1 MKDVSV
7 TRSAP
12 EAEAEAEAEART
24 GPENAQVPH
33 VRFNNILMEI
43 EDASRALNLHLLLPH
58 RNSMNT
64 TAINDIPTMHSA
76 PEPMPESMPEDARV
90 DGRTFTNL
98 FMEIDD
104 VVGEL
109 TDDFP
114 LLHIQKYNSDE

>member
-1 MKDVSV
+1 MKDVSA

-12 EAEAEAEAEART
+12 EAEAEART
-24 GPENAQVPH
+24 GTENAEVPH
-33 VRFNNILMEI
+33 LRFDNILMEI
-43 EDASRALNLHLLLPH
+43 EDASRASNLHLLLPH

-64 TAINDIPTMHSA
+64 TAINDIPSMHSA
-76 PEPMPESMPEDARV
+76 PEPMPQSMPEDARV
-90 DGRTFTNL
+90 EGRKFTNL